1 MHKLLALCFISVGL
15 LTSCGSTEP
24 VMNTWIES
32 DVHIKAPAS
41 TKQKKVW
48 VGWKGGGTT
57 KSNLAKQLILNSDL
71 WAKGVQVVSNQDD
84 ADYALLAEGT
94 VELKRDQYLY
104 NAPTF
109 GQTGISGGTFSGM
122 KTGSMIT
129 GNVNLTPTYGVTGS
143 TVQVGNVEYWS
154 VTANAIIIEYE
165 TAEIIAKYAGAAT
178 IPTSICSRS
187 DWLIL
192 ELVNHLLVDLPNLK
206 SRNGNYTHQIAAAGN
221 C

>member
-1 MHKLLALCFISVGL
+1 MRKLLVLGFVSVGL
-15 LTSCGSTEP
+15 LTSCGSSEP

-32 DVHIKAPAS
+32 EVNIKAPAS

-48 VGWKGGGTT
+48 VGWKGGSST
-57 KSNLAKQLILNSDL
+57 KSNLAKQLILNSNV

-122 KTGSMIT
+122 KTGPMIS
-129 GNVNLTPTYGVTGS
+129 GNLNLTPTYGVTGS
-143 TVQVGNVEYWS
+143 TVRVGNVEYWS

-165 TAEIIAKYAGAAT
+165 TAEIIAQYAGAAT
-178 IPTSICSRS
+178 IPTSVCNRS

-206 SRNGNYTHQIAAAGN
+206 SRNGNYTHQIGAAGN